1 MGKVETYVGLLSVL
15 VGVFTIAAICL
26 RWDWIMNHYKVRD
39 VFQILG
45 NTGATVFYVVLGLGF
60 VIMGILM
67 VMGILQFST

>member
-15 VGVFTIAAICL
+15 VGGFTIAAICL
-26 RWDWIMNHYKVRD
+26 RWDWMMNHDKVRD

-45 NTGATVFYVVLGLGF
+45 NTGATVFYIVLGLGF